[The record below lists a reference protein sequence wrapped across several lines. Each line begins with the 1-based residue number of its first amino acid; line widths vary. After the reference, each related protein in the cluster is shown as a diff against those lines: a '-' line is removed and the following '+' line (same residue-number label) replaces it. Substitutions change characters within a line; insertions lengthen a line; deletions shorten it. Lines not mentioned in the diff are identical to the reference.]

1 MPSIEILLISL
12 PEESATLLL
21 LSKWRGNMKITLVD
35 IGDAR
40 ARLATDEQPYGFQI
54 SDSTLLLG
62 PACQFGAN
70 HLRDLKT
77 KGDYAENFEEAT
89 LITDAKGVQITGIWF
104 VKG

>member
-1 MPSIEILLISL
+1 
-12 PEESATLLL
+12 
-21 LSKWRGNMKITLVD
+21 MKITLVD

-40 ARLATDEQPYGFQI
+40 ARLATDEQPYAFQI

-62 PACQFGAN
+62 PACQFGTD
-70 HLRDLKT
+70 HLRNLKT
-77 KGDYAENFEEAT
+77 TGDYAENFEEAT